1 MRQTPR
7 FSSAGFVKA
16 TVLGVDYETQD
27 ISEKG
32 VKLRVAP
39 DHPFRVGGEY
49 IVYLFIAEAKDSPAQ
64 SAWSV
69 MGECRWVKNGEAGF
83 AFTSNSF
90 IEREIGK
97 ILQRTP
103 FDKVSEPDPNA
114 R

>member
-7 FSSAGFVKA
+7 FASTGFVKA
-16 TVLGVDYETQD
+16 TVMGTDYETQD

-32 VKLRVAP
+32 VKLAVAT
-39 DHPFRVGGEY
+39 DHPFRVGEDY
-49 IVYLFIAEAKDSPAQ
+49 IFYLFISESRDSTAQ

-69 MGECRWVKNGEAGF
+69 MGECRWIKPDSAGF
-83 AFTSNSF
+83 SFSSNSF

-97 ILQRTP
+97 ILHRAP
-103 FDKVSEPDPNA
+103 FDIVSDPDKG